1 MEVNGAP
8 KQGYTECYILK
19 PYRRDKE
26 EKQLDRFSFR
36 NSTEV
41 WNKHE
46 INMNEHQKLSCFNRG
61 KTSKHNFSSSSPLIL
76 I

>member
-8 KQGYTECYILK
+8 KQGYTECNILK

-46 INMNEHQKLSCFNRG
+46 INMNEHQKVSTVERHQNTIFQVQV
-61 KTSKHNFSSSSPLIL
+61 HWF
-76 I
+76 